1 MLFRSATNA
10 RLLSSWVYGWGQFI
24 DHDLSLTDTGTTD
37 FNIEVPA
44 GDPSFDP
51 ESTGKVIIPMT
62 RSEFDPETGTAAPAK
77 SGKVLRIT
85 FRPGPRGPAPR
96 GAARGR

>member
-1 MLFRSATNA
+1 VSIRAGGRGFPGWSG
-10 RLLSSWVYGWGQFI
+10 GWGQFI

-62 RSEFDPETGTAAPAK
+62 RSHDRGTG
-77 SGKVLRIT
+77 L
-85 FRPGPRGPAPR
+85 
-96 GAARGR
+96 